1 MAERLG
7 AAVAG
12 AGGAG
17 LTAGHVLASSY
28 EVTPYEADGR
38 LGGHARTRGLSGPGG
53 QGLAVDSGF
62 IVHDE
67 PTHPPLLRSFREPGI
82 GAQGAETSMSVGC
95 DGCGLEHAGARL
107 LQIGTGWGELALRA
121 AARGARVT
129 ALPLSGEQAVLA
141 RERTAAAG
149 LADRVEVQPRGHRDV
164 GGRCDAVISVET
176 IEAVGAEYR
185 PSSFTALRRAL
196 APGGRIAPRAI
207 TMGHREMLPSAATH
221 TPLSTYVFPGGL
233 IPSREAIA
241 EHSAASGPATT
252 ADDGYGEHDA
262 ETLRRGRE
270 RFTAHRPVVTA
281 LGFAPVFPRMG
292 EFHPACSEAGFRSRH
307 LDVRQLL
314 LTEGTHR

>member
-107 LQIGTGWGELALRA
+107 LQIGTGRGELALR
-121 AARGARVT
+121 
-129 ALPLSGEQAVLA
+129 
-141 RERTAAAG
+141 AAG